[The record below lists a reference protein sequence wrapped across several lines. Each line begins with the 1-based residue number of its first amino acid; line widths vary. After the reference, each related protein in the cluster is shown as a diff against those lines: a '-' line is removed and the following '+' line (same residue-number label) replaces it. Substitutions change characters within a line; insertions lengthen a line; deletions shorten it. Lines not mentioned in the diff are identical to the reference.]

1 MPQPIEPST
10 NGREYGVPMQRAKC
24 WRSNAAALLAA
35 ALIVVINPGHARAED
50 AAACTPESET
60 LANVEP
66 TDPPKPLPDASV
78 IDAQGAEIPLA
89 ELTGGGAVVNFW
101 ATWCAPCVKE
111 MPALDALHA
120 DFAEAGIEVLA
131 ISEDLAGF
139 KAIRE
144 FYEVNGI
151 ENLEMLHDPEG
162 RLQRALGLQ
171 GLPTTLLVDGQGR
184 EVARIVGAAP
194 FEDEEMRAF
203 LETCLGT

>member
-1 MPQPIEPST
+1 MAK
-10 NGREYGVPMQRAKC
+10 EYGVPMQRAK
-24 WRSNAAALLAA
+24 WLRSNAAALLAA
-35 ALIVVINPGHARAED
+35 ALIVAINPGHARAEGV
-50 AAACTPESET
+50 AACTPENEA
-60 LANVEP
+60 LAAVEA
-66 TDPPKPLPDASV
+66 TDPPTPLPEAGV
-78 IDAQGAEIPLA
+78 VDAQGTEIPLA
-89 ELTGGGAVVNFW
+89 DLTGGGAVVNFW

-120 DFAEAGIEVLA
+120 DLVEAGIEVLA

-151 ENLEMLHDPEG
+151 ENLEMLHDPKG
-162 RLQRALGLQ
+162 RLQRALGLK
-171 GLPTTLLVDGQGR
+171 GLPTTLLVDQNAQ

-203 LETCLGT
+203 IESCLGT